1 MNDDELSVYQNMTRN
16 DSVGSIISNPKC
28 FYLDPQ
34 NDFEPG
40 GVLYIESMVTTVVN
54 MICSLIA
61 TSGNA
66 IIIFTF
72 YKSDHLRSQSHL
84 LLWCLAF
91 ADFTTGL
98 IVQPFYGAY
107 KIAHLAGHRATSC
120 VLRIILETVAWFSA
134 AMSCVLFATIT
145 GERYLALHYHLRY
158 HEVVTTRKILIFIA
172 YLVISTAILSLSRF
186 AVNGVKPFLYINIFG
201 LLSSLFTLFICY
213 WKIYKQVRRHF
224 CQIQAQSLL
233 QYHLHLF
240 HFFSVV
246 PRSTYSGRQL
256 LVGYWGQNGAG
267 PANGPANYEK
277 PLFEVCQTTKY
288 DILAV
293 SFVIVFFDSRNK
305 GLPALNFAY
314 HCETPVSPEYPFLLR
329 CPEIEKGIKECQ
341 KRGKRV
347 LMSIGGATG
356 DGTLPDPDKARE
368 FARTLFD
375 LFLGGSGYQKI
386 RPFGSAVMDGIDL
399 DIEGGDYKYYPEFI
413 TELRTLMDNDQSKGY
428 LITGAPQCPYP
439 DHHMGPEKPGS
450 GLEEAG
456 QHVDHLYIQF
466 YNNYCH
472 TGAGNWFT
480 ETLDKWLAFSKRMKP
495 HGPLIF
501 IGMPAATKGAS
512 GAHFYRP
519 PAELTTLYQ
528 VCGRYRMDIFITPKE
543 K

>member
-224 CQIQAQSLL
+224 CQIQAQSLVRPDGRSL
-233 QYHLHLF
+233 DVQRFKKSIINMAYVSVLYMVSYLPFTCVLF
-240 HFFSVV
+240 AYLTFGFTSNVE
-246 PRSTYSGRQL
+246 
-256 LVGYWGQNGAG
+256 A
-267 PANGPANYEK
+267 A
-277 PLFEVCQTTKY
+277 Y
-288 DILAV
+288 DITRTIALMPSWWNPFLYFWKMHELRQAV
-293 SFVIVFFDSRNK
+293 SNVMRRDS
-305 GLPALNFAY
+305 
-314 HCETPVSPEYPFLLR
+314 TP
-329 CPEIEKGIKECQ
+329 
-341 KRGKRV
+341 
-347 LMSIGGATG
+347 
-356 DGTLPDPDKARE
+356 
-368 FARTLFD
+368 
-375 LFLGGSGYQKI
+375 
-386 RPFGSAVMDGIDL
+386 
-399 DIEGGDYKYYPEFI
+399 
-413 TELRTLMDNDQSKGY
+413 
-428 LITGAPQCPYP
+428 
-439 DHHMGPEKPGS
+439 
-450 GLEEAG
+450 
-456 QHVDHLYIQF
+456 
-466 YNNYCH
+466 
-472 TGAGNWFT
+472 FT
-480 ETLDKWLAFSKRMKP
+480 EV
-495 HGPLIF
+495 I
-501 IGMPAATKGAS
+501 
-512 GAHFYRP
+512 
-519 PAELTTLYQ
+519 EL
-528 VCGRYRMDIFITPKE
+528 
-543 K
+543 